1 MGRDNVKMSANTDR
15 IRIDGGVVVAYQAG
29 GHRVLT
35 DGVVV
40 VEGNEI
46 VHVGKSFDGHVDRVI
61 DARNAIVT
69 PGFINTHTHLSE
81 SPLDKSFVEDRGRR
95 QFYYSGLFEMLPARS
110 AGIDHD
116 GRTACVD
123 YSMGELLR
131 TGTTTVMEIGGIGDY
146 TADAAQKAGLR
157 AYIANSYRSGRWFTP
172 DGKRVAYSWDEE
184 AGRQN
189 FRKAVEFIERVD
201 GRANGRI
208 KGFLSPSQ
216 VDTCTEELL
225 RLSKQ
230 ASDEMQVPLALH
242 TSQSTNEFQEMIHR
256 NGCTPVEWLHE
267 IGFLG
272 EWNILGHVIIIA
284 GSSWAQYAG
293 DDLALL
299 ADAGASVAHCVWVFA
314 RRGIAMES
322 FPRYLAAGVN
332 MTLGTDTA
340 PQSMIEALRWTAVL
354 GKIQARETQVSTAAD
369 VFNAAT
375 LGGANM
381 LHRDDLGRIAP
392 GAKADVL
399 IWRRDSLFMSPL
411 RDAIKNIVY
420 NATPE
425 DLRMVMVDGRVVLDD
440 GQPLFVDQQA
450 ANLAVQ
456 HAGDRM
462 WSELQAGDWAKRTAD
477 ELAPQ
482 SFAAWE

>member
-1 MGRDNVKMSANTDR
+1 MSGSAER
-15 IRIDGGVVVAYQAG
+15 IRIDGGVIVAYQHG
-29 GHRVLT
+29 GHRLLN

-46 VHVGKSFDGHVDRVI
+46 VHVGKTFDGHADRVI

-69 PGFINTHTHLSE
+69 PGLINTHTHLSE

-110 AGIDHD
+110 AGIDPD
-116 GRTACVD
+116 GRRACVD

-146 TADAAQKAGLR
+146 TADAAERAGLR
-157 AYIANSYRSGRWFTP
+157 AYIADSYRSGRWYTP
-172 DGKRVAYSWDEE
+172 DGKRVDYAWDEE
-184 AGRQN
+184 AGKAGFKR
-189 FRKAVEFIERVD
+189 AVELIERID

-208 KGFLSPSQ
+208 KGFLSPAQ

-230 ASDEMQVPLALH
+230 ASDDMRVPLALH
-242 TSQSTNEFQEMIHR
+242 TSQSTNEFQEIVRRHGR
-256 NGCTPVEWLHE
+256 TPVEWLRD

-293 DDLALL
+293 NDLALL
-299 ADAGASVAHCVWVFA
+299 AEAGASVAHCVWVFA

-340 PQSMIEALRWTAVL
+340 PQSMLEALRWTAVL
-354 GKIQARETQVSTAAD
+354 GKVQSRDTQLSTAAD

-375 LGGANM
+375 LGGAKM

-392 GAKADVL
+392 GAKADL
-399 IWRRDSLFMSPL
+399 LFWRRDALFMTPL
-411 RDAIKNIVY
+411 RDALKNIVY

-425 DLRMVMVDGRVVLDD
+425 DLKTVMIDGRIVLDD
-440 GQPLFVDQQA
+440 GEPLFVDQQA
-450 ANLAVQ
+450 ANAAVQ
-456 HAGDRM
+456 HAGERM
-462 WSELQAGDWAKRTAD
+462 WSEMQAGDWARRGAD

-482 SFAAWE
+482 TFPAWEG

>member
-1 MGRDNVKMSANTDR
+1 MSLTVTSSER
-15 IRIDGGVVVAYQAG
+15 IRIEGGVIVACQGG

-35 DGVVV
+35 DGVIV

-46 VHVGKSFDGHVDRVI
+46 VHVGKSFEGRVDRVI
-61 DARNAIVT
+61 DARDSIVT
-69 PGFINTHTHLSE
+69 PGLINTHTHLSE

-110 AGIDHD
+110 AGIDFD
-116 GRTACVD
+116 GRRACVD

-131 TGTTTVMEIGGIGDY
+131 TGTTTVMEIGPIGDY
-146 TADAAQKAGLR
+146 TADAVERAGLR
-157 AYIANSYRSGRWFTP
+157 AYIADSYRSGRWFTP
-172 DGKRVAYSWDEE
+172 DGKRVEWAWDEE
-184 AGRQN
+184 AGKAG
-189 FRKAVEFIERVD
+189 FRKAVELIERID
-201 GRANGRI
+201 GRAHGRVR
-208 KGFLSPSQ
+208 GFLSPAQ

-225 RLSKQ
+225 CMSKE
-230 ASDEMQVPLALH
+230 ASDALQVPLALH
-242 TSQSTNEFQEMIHR
+242 TSQSANEFQEMTRRHGR
-256 NGCTPVEWLHE
+256 TPVEWLRD

-314 RRGIAMES
+314 RRGIAMEA
-322 FPRYLAAGVN
+322 FPHYLKAGVN

-354 GKIQARETQVSTAAD
+354 GKVMARDTQLSTAAD

-375 LGGANM
+375 LGGARM

-425 DLRMVMVDGRVVLDD
+425 DLRMVMVDGRVALDD
-440 GQPLFVDQQA
+440 GRPLFVDQPA
-450 ANLAVQ
+450 ANLALQ
-456 HAGDRM
+456 HAGERM
-462 WSELQAGDWAKRTAD
+462 WAEMQAGDWARRSVD

-482 SFAAWE
+482 TYPAWE

>member
-1 MGRDNVKMSANTDR
+1 MSVADSGDR
-15 IRIDGGVVVAYQAG
+15 IRIDGGVIVAYQGG
-29 GHRVLT
+29 GHRILT

-40 VEGNEI
+40 VEDNEI
-46 VHVGKSFDGHVDRVI
+46 VHVGKSFDGEVARVI
-61 DARNAIVT
+61 DARGAIVT
-69 PGFINTHTHLSE
+69 PGLINTHTHLSE

-116 GRTACVD
+116 GRTASVD

-146 TADAAQKAGLR
+146 TAEAVEKAGLR

-172 DGKRVAYSWDEE
+172 DGKRVDYAWDEE
-184 AGRQN
+184 TGREN
-189 FRKAVEFIERVD
+189 FRKAVEFIERID
-201 GRANGRI
+201 GRANGRVR
-208 KGFLSPSQ
+208 GFLSPAQ

-225 RLSKQ
+225 RMSKQ
-230 ASDEMQVPLALH
+230 ASDSMRVPLALH
-242 TSQSTNEFQEMIHR
+242 TSQSTNEFQEMVRR
-256 NGCTPVEWLHE
+256 NGCTPVEWLRE

-299 ADAGASVAHCVWVFA
+299 ADSGASVAHCVWVFA

-322 FPRYLAAGVN
+322 FPRYLEAGVN

-340 PQSMIEALRWTAVL
+340 PQSMLEALRWTAVL
-354 GKIQARETQVSTAAD
+354 GKIQARETQRSTAAD

-375 LGGANM
+375 LGGARM

-392 GAKADVL
+392 GAKADIL
-399 IWRRDSLFMSPL
+399 IWQRDSLFMTPL
-411 RDAIKNIVY
+411 RDALKNIVY

-425 DLRMVMVDGRVVLDD
+425 DLRMVMIDGRVVSDN
-440 GQPLFVDQQA
+440 GRAAIRRSAGSQPSA
-450 ANLAVQ
+450 AT
-456 HAGDRM
+456 R
-462 WSELQAGDWAKRTAD
+462 R
-477 ELAPQ
+477 
-482 SFAAWE
+482 